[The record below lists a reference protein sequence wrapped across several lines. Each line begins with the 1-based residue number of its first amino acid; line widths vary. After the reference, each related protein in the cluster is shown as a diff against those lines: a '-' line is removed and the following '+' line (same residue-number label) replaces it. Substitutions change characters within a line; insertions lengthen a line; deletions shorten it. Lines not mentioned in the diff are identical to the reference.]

1 MLKLSSSALNQT
13 TAGQII
19 NIMSNDVSRF
29 DFVMLNLHY
38 LWIMPLQLILLSYLI
53 YLQANLAG
61 IVGVATIVL
70 LTLPTQG
77 KIKKLCIQYFSV
89 KT

>member
-19 NIMSNDVSRF
+19 NIISNDVSRF
-29 DFVMLNLHY
+29 DFVLLNLHY
-38 LWIMPLQLILLSYLI
+38 LWIMPLQLILLTYLI

-61 IVGVATIVL
+61 IIGVLTIVL

-77 KIKKLCIQYFSV
+77 KIKKIKFNTFQ
-89 KT
+89 